1 MATLSTD
8 TGLVMG
14 MHEDRRETVTF
25 AGTDTFVYGTIF
37 ARATDTGKLILY
49 VKGGSTNGN
58 GVPVAVLLE
67 PNGITRTGAGD
78 VTGALVL
85 TAGKVRKDKLVIDA
99 DGTSANVDAVVMSLL
114 QSQGISV
121 TTVVDHAVAN
131 NF

>member
-1 MATLSTD
+1 MATLLTD
-8 TGLVMG
+8 TSLVMG
-14 MHEDRRETVTF
+14 DHEDRRETVTF
-25 AGTDTFVYGTIF
+25 GGTDTFVYGTIY

-58 GVPVAVLLE
+58 GVPVAVQLDASI
-67 PNGITRTGAGD
+67 NRTGAGD
-78 VTGALVL
+78 VTGVLVL

-99 DGTSANVDAVVMSLL
+99 DGSSTNVDAVVMSLL

-121 TTVVDHAVAN
+121 TTALDHAVAN